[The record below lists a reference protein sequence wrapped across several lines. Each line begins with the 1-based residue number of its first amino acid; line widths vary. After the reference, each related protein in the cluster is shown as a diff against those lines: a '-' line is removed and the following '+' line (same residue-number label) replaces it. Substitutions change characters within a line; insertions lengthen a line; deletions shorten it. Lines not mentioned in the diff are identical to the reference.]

1 MKQSDLLII
10 SNLRLNGRETLTAM
24 SKKTRIPVST
34 IFDKLRENVNG
45 VIKRP
50 TVLIDFHKM
59 GYPTISTI
67 LIKIAKDNRDQL
79 KDFLQKSFNVNS
91 VYKVNNGYDFI
102 IEVVFR
108 NMQEQE
114 TFIERLEES
123 FSILEL
129 KTFFVIEELKKEAF
143 FTNPKLFPESNI

>member
-10 SNLRLNGRETLTAM
+10 SNLRINARESLTSM

-34 IFDKLRENVNG
+34 IFDKLRENING

-50 TVLIDFHKM
+50 TILIDFQKL
-59 GYPTISTI
+59 GYPTVSTI
-67 LIKIAKDNRDQL
+67 LIKVNKDHRDILREHL
-79 KDFLQKSFNVNS
+79 KKSFNVNS

-102 IEVVFR
+102 VEVVFK

-114 TFIERLEES
+114 SFIEKLEES
-123 FSILEL
+123 FNILDL
-129 KTFFVIEELKKEAF
+129 KTFFIIEELKKEEF
-143 FTNPKLFPESNI
+143 FSNPKLVYPEA